1 MPTTRPRHLVTE
13 TDELAQ
19 ALDDAAKQ
27 WPADS
32 GSRAKLLLHLV
43 YEGHRAVISDRERR
57 AAARRDAVMRTR
69 GALTGAYGKNY
80 LDELRQD
87 WPT

>member
-1 MPTTRPRHLVTE
+1 MPTTRRRHLVTE
-13 TDELAQ
+13 TDELAR

-43 YEGHRAVISDRERR
+43 YEGHRAVISEREQR
-57 AAARRDAVMRTR
+57 AAARRDAVTRTG
-69 GALTGAYGKNY
+69 GALTGTYGKNY

>member
-13 TDELAQ
+13 TDELAR
-19 ALDDAAKQ
+19 ALDDAALQ

-43 YEGHRAVISDRERR
+43 YEGHRALISEREHH
-57 AAARRDAVMRTR
+57 AAARRDAVTSTA
-69 GALTGAYGKNY
+69 GALTGVYGPNY
-80 LDELRQD
+80 LEELRRD